1 MANNLIVLILAAGK
15 GTRMNS
21 NLPKVLHEL
30 NGKTMLQHVLDQSKS
45 LNPKKIFILINKS
58 MKFITRLFKN
68 ENFLIQDPQFGTA
81 HAVSV
86 FLKKVGIKKNEKL
99 LVLYGDNPLIEKKDI
114 DLMYKK
120 VKKNNLVLLGFKKNN
135 NKSYG
140 IIVSKNNK
148 VDEIVEFKEANYKQR
163 KINICNSGIM
173 ALDYKSLN
181 LVKKINNK
189 NKKKE
194 YYLTDIVKISN
205 ESRLKINLVLSKD
218 EKNAVGVNDQIELL
232 EAEKIM
238 QDRLRKKF
246 IKNGVKFTDSNTVY
260 LSSDTK
266 IGKNVKIEPFV
277 VIGKN
282 VRIGNNVTI
291 KSFSHI
297 EETVIKNKVTI
308 GPYARLRPG
317 SILEDNT
324 KVGNFV
330 EIKKSKIGSG
340 SKVNHLSYIGDSFIG
355 KKVNIGAG
363 TITCNYD
370 GKNKHKTVIK
380 DGAFIGSNTA
390 LIAPVTIGKNT
401 IVGAG
406 SSISKN
412 VKDGSLALT
421 RADQKNLRKK
431 K

>member
-58 MKFITRLFKN
+58 MKFITRFFKN

-173 ALDYKSLN
+173 ALDHKSLN

-297 EETVIKNKVTI
+297 EETVIKNKV
-308 GPYARLRPG
+308 
-317 SILEDNT
+317 

-340 SKVNHLSYIGDSFIG
+340 SKVNHLSYIGDSFLG

-412 VKDGSLALT
+412 VKDGCLALT
-421 RADQKNLRKK
+421 RADQKNLRKSNYYVRYSWN
-431 K
+431 